1 MDRSDV
7 GFAASVVGAALLV
20 AGVLDVTPTWVFVL
34 GGAALALAGL
44 ATLRLRGSA
53 LLILSG
59 VWTLAAPFVPGAAAQ
74 WNLLVVGLLGVSLGF
89 TAGVSGAAESAGR

>member
-20 AGVLDVTPTWVFVL
+20 AGVLDVTPAWVFLV

-44 ATLRLRGSA
+44 GTLRLRGS
-53 LLILSG
+53 LLLLLCG
-59 VWTLAAPFVPGAAAQ
+59 GWTLAAPFVPGAAAQ
-74 WNLLVVGLLGVSLGF
+74 WNLMVVGLLGVALGF
-89 TAGVSGAAESAGR
+89 TAGVSGAAEASR